1 MPPSHNYPEILFRGQ
16 DEKTK
21 EEWKR
26 LLHHSALID
35 RVVEIL
41 KSWETEVQTIPRD
54 DYESPAWACKQADR
68 NGELRTLTK
77 ILKLLDHKEPNG

>member
-1 MPPSHNYPEILFRGQ
+1 MKDKYPEILFRGL
-16 DEKTK
+16 DDKTK

-35 RVVEIL
+35 RVVAIIKE
-41 KSWETEVQTIPRD
+41 WEKENDTIPRD

-68 NGELRTLTK
+68 NGVVRTLKKLIT
-77 ILKLLDHKEPNG
+77 LLDHKE